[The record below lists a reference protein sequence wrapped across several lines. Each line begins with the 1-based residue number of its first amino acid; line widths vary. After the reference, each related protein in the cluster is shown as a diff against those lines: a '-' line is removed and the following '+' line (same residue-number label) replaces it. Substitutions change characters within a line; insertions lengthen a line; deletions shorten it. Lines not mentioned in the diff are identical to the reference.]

1 MENAVAKMKL
11 GIVISTNLTRFS
23 ALIQGKNL
31 EQSIKKSAQMGYDG
45 VELAVR
51 DPALV
56 DAVQLKKKIK
66 SAGLEVPA
74 IGTGQAF
81 LEEGLSFTDGRRTVR
96 NNAVARIKSHVRF
109 ASGFKAGVII
119 GLIRGRGGEEPG
131 NVNGFLAESLAEFAL
146 KNGVELFIEPLNRYE
161 TRLVNTVDDGIRLIN
176 QLKYKNLKLLIDTFH
191 MNIEEVSLYASIV
204 KAAPFLGHVHFA
216 DSNRR
221 PPGCGHLRFIDII
234 RILRSIGYDRYL
246 SMEIQP
252 WPTPDEAARMSIN
265 HIKSIM
271 KKERSPYE

>member
-1 MENAVAKMKL
+1 MKL
-11 GIVISTNLTRFS
+11 GIVISTHPTGFS
-23 ALIQGKNL
+23 AVIHGKNL
-31 EQSIKKSAQMGYDG
+31 EQSIKQSAQMGYDG

-51 DPALV
+51 DPDLV
-56 DAVQLKKKIK
+56 DEGRLRKYIR
-66 SAGLEVPA
+66 SLELEVPA

-96 NNAVARIKSHVRF
+96 NNAVERIKSHVRF
-109 ASGFKAGVII
+109 ASGFKAGAII

-131 NVNGFLAESLAEFAL
+131 NGNELLAESLAECADFAL
-146 KNGVELFIEPLNRYE
+146 KKGVELFIEPLNRYE
-161 TRLVNTVDDGIRLIN
+161 TRLVNTVDDGVKLIN

-221 PPGCGHLRFIDII
+221 PPGCGHIRFTDII

-252 WPTPDEAARMSIN
+252 WSAPDKAARMSIEYV
-265 HIKSIM
+265 KGIM
-271 KKERSPYE
+271 NQ